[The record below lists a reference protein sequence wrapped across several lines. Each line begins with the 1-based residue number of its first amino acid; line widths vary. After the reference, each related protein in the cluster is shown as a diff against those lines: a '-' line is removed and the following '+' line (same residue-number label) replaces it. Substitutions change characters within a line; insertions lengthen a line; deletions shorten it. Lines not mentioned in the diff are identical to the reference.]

1 MHDRGM
7 IKWAP
12 FASVINGSEVIREI
26 EEEKTR
32 IEKPSLSEEQIEN
45 LEHDLIE
52 SYNNSNIIDI
62 VFYRQY
68 HVYKIRGIITKL
80 DGATKKIT
88 INNNK
93 TLFFSNI
100 LAIIKKSA

>member
-12 FASVINGSEVIREI
+12 FASVINGNEVLREI

-32 IEKPSLSEEQIEN
+32 IEKPILSEEQIEN
-45 LEHDLIE
+45 LEFDLIE
-52 SYNNSNIIDI
+52 SYNNSN
-62 VFYRQY
+62 VVEVTFYKQY
-68 HVYKIRGIITKL
+68 HIYKIKGIITKL
-80 DGATKKIT
+80 DTATKKVI

-93 TLFFSNI
+93 ILLFSNI
-100 LAIIKKSA
+100 IGIIKKNA

>member
-1 MHDRGM
+1 MLDRGM

-12 FASVINGSEVIREI
+12 FASVINGNEVIREI
-26 EEEKTR
+26 EEEKAR
-32 IEKPSLSEEQIEN
+32 IEKPSLSEEQIES

-52 SYNNSNIIDI
+52 SYNNSHI
-62 VFYRQY
+62 VDVIFYKQY
-68 HVYKIRGIITKL
+68 HIYKITGIITKL

-100 LAIIKKSA
+100 LAIIKKNT